1 MLLSLPTGSPFHAV
15 MPTTASTRS
24 VVALRRNLL
33 NWFDANQR
41 VLPWRESRDP
51 YRVWISEI
59 MLQQTRVATVIERY
73 QQFMVRFPSL
83 LALALAPV
91 DDVLALWSG
100 LGYYRRARML
110 HKAAQFVAETS
121 GGNLPATAAELRLL
135 PGIGDYT
142 AAAIAS
148 IAHNEPIAVV
158 DGNVERFICRLC
170 GWDADSPEAGQ
181 LRKLIR
187 DEANRVLDPAH
198 PGQFNQAMMELGALV
213 CTPRSPQ
220 CTACPVFEHC
230 KTHGEHKM
238 PARPAMKSQETAH
251 ALIVRGSGLKREI
264 LLSQRAE
271 SESVMPG
278 LWELPM
284 LASAVVPEAEER
296 LTLRHTIMQTRY
308 YARIR
313 ELSSRSTGLLLD
325 ASTTR
330 WCRIAE
336 LPALAL
342 TGLTRKALMR
352 LHLVEL

>member
-1 MLLSLPTGSPFHAV
+1 
-15 MPTTASTRS
+15 MPSQNSTRTLAS
-24 VVALRRNLL
+24 LRRNLL
-33 NWFDANQR
+33 DWFDANQR
-41 VLPWRESRDP
+41 ALPWRESRDP
-51 YRVWISEI
+51 YRIWISEI

-73 QQFMVRFPSL
+73 QLFLERFPSL

-110 HKAAQFVAETS
+110 HKAAQFVAETNA
-121 GGNLPATAAELRLL
+121 GNLPANAAELRLL

-148 IAHNEPIAVV
+148 IAHNEAVAVV
-158 DGNVERFICRLC
+158 DGNVERLICRLC
-170 GWDADSPEAGQ
+170 GWDADTPEAGQ

-187 DEANRVLDPAH
+187 NEANRILDSSH
-198 PGQFNQAMMELGALV
+198 PGQFNQAMMELGALI

-220 CTACPVFEHC
+220 CTACPLFDHC
-230 KTHGEHKM
+230 KTHGEHRM

-251 ALIVRGSGLKREI
+251 ALMLRGSGLKQEI
-264 LLSQRAE
+264 LLSQRPE

-284 LASAVVPEAEER
+284 LASAAVPEAELR
-296 LTLRHTIMQTRY
+296 LALRHTIMQTRY

-313 ELSSRSTGLLLD
+313 ELPPKSTAMLLQPAD
-325 ASTTR
+325 TH
-330 WCRIAE
+330 WCRIAD

-352 LHLVEL
+352 LHLVAF